1 MNDKSNMKTELEQLI
16 EEESKYIA
24 EWSKRERND
33 NTNLTTPIF
42 KSPMTKEEILEKQ
55 QAIISITNRLMEIAN
70 KYS

>member
-24 EWSKRERND
+24 EWSKRGRDD
-33 NTNLTTPIF
+33 NTNLNPPIF

-55 QAIISITNRLMEIAN
+55 QAIISITNRLLAIAE
-70 KYS
+70 KYN